1 MYMIQVT
8 PLMLQLPLCMTT
20 TKGLLCLQCSRLV
33 YDFALLHFALLPV
46 EVCLCGLIYLSLFF
60 MTDKTEQ
67 DIQVR
72 TISGDM
78 SMKKVRG
85 ISLLNDV
92 VL

>member
-1 MYMIQVT
+1 
-8 PLMLQLPLCMTT
+8 
-20 TKGLLCLQCSRLV
+20 
-33 YDFALLHFALLPV
+33 
-46 EVCLCGLIYLSLFF
+46 
-60 MTDKTEQ
+60 MTDKTGQ

-85 ISLLNDV
+85 IINV